1 MMKSYTAMFLFCVLF
16 FASCI
21 LAEVKANT
29 LENRKS
35 ELEQFRVYPNPFNS
49 EFSLKFSS
57 AQSGTVNVRMFDIL
71 GNEIY
76 NVSHDLSRPS
86 REINI
91 TPDTEK
97 IAGKG
102 IYILRVSIGENTYS
116 YRVFKN

>member
-1 MMKSYTAMFLFCVLF
+1 MRKNYTSFFSFCVLLF
-16 FASCI
+16 TSI
-21 LAEVKANT
+21 MVGEVKANG
-29 LENRKS
+29 LENRKT
-35 ELEQFRVYPNPFNS
+35 ELEQVSVYPNPFNS
-49 EFSLKFSS
+49 EFSLKFST
-57 AQSGTVNVRMFDIL
+57 AQTGRVNVRLFDIL

-76 NVSHDLSRPS
+76 NVSHDLSKPS

-102 IYILRVSIGENTYS
+102 IFILRVRIGENTYS

>member
-1 MMKSYTAMFLFCVLF
+1 MKKNYTTLFSFCVLL
-16 FASCI
+16 FATIMVS
-21 LAEVKANT
+21 EVKANG
-29 LENRKS
+29 LENRKT
-35 ELEQFRVYPNPFNS
+35 ELEQVSVYPNPFNS

-76 NVSHDLSRPS
+76 NVSHDLSKPS

-102 IYILRVSIGENTYS
+102 IYILRVSIGENTYC

>member
-1 MMKSYTAMFLFCVLF
+1 MKKNYTTLFSFCVLL
-16 FASCI
+16 FAAIMVS
-21 LAEVKANT
+21 EVKANG
-29 LENRKS
+29 LENRKT
-35 ELEQFRVYPNPFNS
+35 ELEQVSVYPNPFNN
-49 EFSLKFSS
+49 EFSLKFAS

-76 NVSHDLSRPS
+76 NVSHDLSKPS

-102 IYILRVSIGENTYS
+102 IFILRVSIGENTYS